1 MKNFAIC
8 IITIC
13 ALAVVP
19 ALWGQAQDQQ
29 KQQKNEADRQ
39 SGETLTGCLTEQQG
53 SFMLKTQAGEDVT
66 VTGSADL
73 SKHKNHTV
81 KLTGRI
87 SEEGGKKSLNVA
99 KIEHV
104 SASCSN

>member
-1 MKNFAIC
+1 MKNLVIC
-8 IITIC
+8 IVMC
-13 ALAVVP
+13 ALIVAP
-19 ALWGQAQDQQ
+19 ALWGQEQPR
-29 KQQKNEADRQ
+29 KQQEADRQ
-39 SGETLTGCLTEQQG
+39 AGQSYTGCLTEQQG
-53 SFMLKTQAGEDVT
+53 SFLLKTADGGNVT

-81 KLTGRI
+81 KLTGRM
-87 SEEGGKKSLNVA
+87 SEDGGKKMLNVT